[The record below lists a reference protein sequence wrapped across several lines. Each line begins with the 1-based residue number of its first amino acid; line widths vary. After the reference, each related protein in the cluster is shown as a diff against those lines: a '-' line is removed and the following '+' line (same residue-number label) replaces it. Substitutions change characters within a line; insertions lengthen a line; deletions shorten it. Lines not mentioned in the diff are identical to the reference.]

1 MTDTGRGPLRF
12 LVFSAALREQS
23 LNSHLARLAAQTIEE
38 HGGTVDLA
46 TMAEF
51 DAPSYDQDEQDG
63 VGFPPG
69 AEEFRR
75 RLAASDAFVIS
86 SPEYNA
92 AMPGLLKN
100 AIDWVSRFRP
110 QPFNERHA
118 LLNVRLPVDG
128 RWQPR

>member
-1 MTDTGRGPLRF
+1 MTDIGRGPLRF

-46 TMAEF
+46 AMAEF

-75 RLAASDAFVIS
+75 GLAASDAFVIS

-110 QPFNERHA
+110 QPPEPDH
-118 LLNVRLPVDG
+118 LLQVLAGHRS
-128 RWQPR
+128 